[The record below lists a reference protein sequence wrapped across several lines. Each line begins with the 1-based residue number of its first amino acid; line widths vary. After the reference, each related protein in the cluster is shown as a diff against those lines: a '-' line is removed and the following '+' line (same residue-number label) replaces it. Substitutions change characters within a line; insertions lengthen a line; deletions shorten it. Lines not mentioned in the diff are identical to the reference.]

1 MFSAEVLISRGIIHT
16 RKSEVLIKLKRLLAS
31 LTAAIV
37 VSAAAAMSASAYSST
52 VAGITV
58 NYSSTINATYAMSSS
73 SIAADPTT
81 NTLKAKI
88 SANYVYRNT
97 TTGVSETD
105 YDSAGYSEGGCGLQY
120 RAPTGCEMKSVG
132 ATHSFII
139 NSVTKSFTSAASR

>member
-1 MFSAEVLISRGIIHT
+1 M
-16 RKSEVLIKLKRLLAS
+16 KLKRLLAS

-105 YDSAGYSEGGCGLQY
+105 YDSAGYSDVVYSIERL
-120 RAPTGCEMKSVG
+120 RVAK
-132 ATHSFII
+132 
-139 NSVTKSFTSAASR
+139 